1 MTRTESARSVHF
13 AASSQLILLPN
24 IDHGWYSAADKAL
37 FKRETLL
44 HAKQLRTVLALSS
57 EYPTDLPEDILT
69 NCTGIETLVYFPRS
83 VLRQLQEMKLAH
95 IDGILAAQRYLSPAD
110 LSHVSQRS
118 SYGDRKRA
126 YEVAQFNNF

>member
-13 AASSQLILLPN
+13 AATSQLILLPN
-24 IDHGWYSAADKAL
+24 IDHSWYSAADKAL

-44 HAKQLRTVLALSS
+44 HAKQLRTVLALRLSS

-83 VLRQLQEMKLAH
+83 VLRELQEMKLAH
-95 IDGILAAQRYLSPAD
+95 VDGILSSRPALSEP
-110 LSHVSQRS
+110 S
-118 SYGDRKRA
+118 
-126 YEVAQFNNF
+126 